1 MDNKYLV
8 KIPLEQHKNFM
19 QALGEQGFEWKSGD
33 KAGAGTNIYERLIAK
48 KPENEI
54 LHKTTYYYLDFE
66 NKEITYAMNI
76 EVNIGL
82 HRHEE
87 AKGII
92 AKSKSCEWIL
102 EKLESNKA
110 SLLEKSSIDKSIEED
125 IER

>member
-1 MDNKYLV
+1 MKRIFSLLL
-8 KIPLEQHKNFM
+8 ISSI
-19 QALGEQGFEWKSGD
+19 AI
-33 KAGAGTNIYERLIAK
+33 GAFNIAWAKDVPENNIAK